1 MKVLH
6 FGTLNSNAG
15 GPAMSSYLTIKGLR
29 SLGIDAQ
36 ISMFALPEKVELWG
50 SGIPINFCKPP
61 LENKFC
67 YSRFLKRE
75 LEAIQ
80 NVDIYHVQG
89 VWQYPTYAL
98 IDISRRNGSPYVI
111 TPRGML
117 YPQDIVKSN
126 RIAKHL
132 SLRWRLLKDLNSA
145 ACIHTTCKEEMR
157 ICRELG
163 VVSPI
168 AVIPNPMEK
177 KEYPITIT
185 PKVFTLGY
193 IGRFSKRKN
202 IESLIHAFAA
212 IGLKRSEA
220 ELLIIGGGDE
230 RYEKFLKNEAQR
242 LHLDNV
248 TFTGFLSGKEKEQ
261 ALSRTTVLAMP
272 SNFENFGNVILEGL
286 ARGIPC
292 IATKGAPWQ
301 DLVNYNCGWWVD
313 YDQNSIEEAVLEA
326 VNTPMCQLREMG
338 NNGKI
343 LVAGKYSVESV
354 ANQMASLY
362 SWILNKGEKPSFVF
376 L

>member
-80 NVDIYHVQG
+80 NVDIYHAQG

-98 IDISRRNGSPYVI
+98 IDISRRKGSPYVI

-145 ACIHTTCKEEMR
+145 ACIHTTCEEEMR
-157 ICRELG
+157 ICREFG
-163 VVSPI
+163 VLSPI

-177 KEYPITIT
+177 KKYPIAIT

-261 ALSRTTVLAMP
+261 ALSRITVLAMP
-272 SNFENFGNVILEGL
+272 
-286 ARGIPC
+286 R
-292 IATKGAPWQ
+292 Q

-338 NNGKI
+338 DNGKI

-362 SWILNKGEKPSFVF
+362 SWILNKREKPSFVF